1 MAAAF
6 DRFGQAPHDV
16 RARAAL
22 ARLVRAEPAAVP
34 LDCGDMLHRLIVD
47 PDVDP
52 NYFTSAAWMLLNR
65 LGRVPDDPRAIAN
78 WLETDSFAQDLLTQ
92 GPVGAL
98 AGELPMTAARRW
110 LLLSGAWS
118 DCPRAIEAL
127 RCQAVH
133 NGGAWPFDEDERAAL
148 ANVAHSDIAL
158 AYLPTP
164 PRQAESE
171 AGGVTQ
177 AVAAQYE
184 RWPYPVWSRAMAMGE
199 RSSLV
204 QFVSRLDPSG
214 AAERPPPAS
223 ILIAGCGTGW
233 EAAAWA
239 QSFPDAQVTAIDI
252 SEASLNYATSQCR
265 IMGLHNIRF
274 ERLDLH
280 RAETLGQFDVII
292 CSGVLHHL
300 EDPEAGWAALTR
312 ALAPGG
318 VMRIMVYSR
327 IARLLV
333 HAMRRRLSDIAA
345 RPIDDDVLRAARAR
359 LMAECP
365 DRLRSFDYFTLGGIH
380 DFLFNVHEDPFDVAR
395 IERGIRALGLDFLG
409 FKLPDAP
416 ATARY
421 RAAHPDDPR
430 QRDFAAWQRLE
441 IDNPMLFDGMYCFWC
456 RKPGDA
462 EPASLLLARP
472 SR

>member
-1 MAAAF
+1 MIAAIARAF
-6 DRFGQAPHDV
+6 ATLDQSPGDV

-22 ARLVRAEPAAVP
+22 ARLVRAEPGAVA
-34 LDCGDMLHRLIVD
+34 LDRADTLHRLIVD
-47 PDVDP
+47 PAVDP
-52 NYFTSAAWMLLNR
+52 NYFSSAAWMLLGKS
-65 LGRVPDDPRAIAN
+65 GRIPSAAQPRAIAD
-78 WLETDSFAQDLLTQ
+78 WLEADSFAQDLLTQ
-92 GPVGAL
+92 GPVGTL

-110 LLLSGAWS
+110 LLLSGAWP
-118 DCPRAIEAL
+118 DYPRATAAL
-127 RCQAVH
+127 RCQAAH
-133 NGGAWPFDEDERAAL
+133 NGGAWPFDEEERAAL
-148 ANVAHSDIAL
+148 ATVADTDIAL
-158 AYLPTP
+158 AYLPVA
-164 PRQAESE
+164 PRRIEEE

-199 RSSLV
+199 RSPLA
-204 QFVSRLDPSG
+204 QFVARLDPEGSG
-214 AAERPPPAS
+214 ARRPPTS

-252 SEASLNYATSQCR
+252 SQASLDYAVSQCR
-265 IMGLHNIRF
+265 AMGIQNIRF

-280 RAETLGQFDVII
+280 RAETLGSFDVIV

-300 EDPEAGWAALTR
+300 DHPEAGWAALTR
-312 ALAPGG
+312 ALAPSG

-327 IARLLV
+327 VARLLV
-333 HAMRRRLSDIAA
+333 QAMRRRLADIVAQ
-345 RPIDDDVLRAARAR
+345 PIDDDMLRAARAR
-359 LMAECP
+359 LIADCP

-395 IERGIRALGLDFLG
+395 IERGIAALGLVFLG
-409 FKLPDAP
+409 FRLPDAA

-462 EPASLLLARP
+462 QTG
-472 SR
+472 